1 MKYANVHDLEFERW
15 LRQRERGEIV
25 WRTKDGRDI
34 PIKDMND
41 SHLDN
46 TIAMLERNEEAR
58 DRYFE
63 FEAAMADKDWAL

>member
-1 MKYANVHDLEFERW
+1 MIFADAHDLELERW

-34 PIKDMND
+34 PIKDMTD

-58 DRYFE
+58 DRFLE
-63 FEAAMADKDWAL
+63 FEAAMADKDWAF